1 MKDVYLPRMWLP
13 PDVCCTRSLNL
24 LLSIVI
30 LPTMLLLFMPIVV
43 AFASPA
49 IVLGVCGSDS
59 ATSPVCLGLRRL
71 PYLVPMVLF
80 VDLPI
85 AIVFIATD
93 LIEGLFLRNPVVL
106 VVYGLCR
113 RFTQLPDSRPFPDIE
128 AAAHVCPSCAQCRTQ
143 LMAPA
148 IVSTLPSGLRLR
160 VMTRSAKA
168 TFGYLASTG
177 SWGWLRRAV
186 CSHGGRTFRRRLS

>member
-1 MKDVYLPRMWLP
+1 
-13 PDVCCTRSLNL
+13 
-24 LLSIVI
+24 
-30 LPTMLLLFMPIVV
+30 MLLLLMPIVV

-113 RFTQLPDSRPFPDIE
+113 RFTALLLRRKYLLLRCALVCERLRCEPWIH
-128 AAAHVCPSCAQCRTQ
+128 AAARQPTVP
-143 LMAPA
+143 
-148 IVSTLPSGLRLR
+148 
-160 VMTRSAKA
+160 
-168 TFGYLASTG
+168 
-177 SWGWLRRAV
+177 
-186 CSHGGRTFRRRLS
+186 